1 MHLAGCP
8 ARPILKVS
16 LCPTVNRQFLQVL
29 LSCEVFRWLLH
40 MVRLTLTFMI
50 LCGFTLLV
58 GDACGQSRL
67 RGQRR
72 DAWRDRT
79 DKLFEVVVDEQPRSG
94 PLFGAW
100 GEAETSDPD
109 AEPEPIATDR
119 PDFTE
124 SSTTVGAGVGQI
136 EMGYTYTRNADE
148 NLRGHS
154 WGEPLLR
161 VGVYADWLEL
171 RAALA
176 PVTEVVGGAGGRQS
190 GVEDLYL
197 GVKLGLTS
205 QSEWLPELAIVPQMT
220 VPTGTSN
227 FTTDHTLPGCNVL
240 YGWDVTDFVSTAGS
254 TQVNR
259 AVDGNDTYV
268 EWAQSWT
275 IGLALADDVGF
286 YTEWFA
292 LLPDQSS
299 RVASE
304 HYLNGGLT
312 WQPTSDIQFDVRLGT
327 GLNEAAA
334 DFFGGVGVSLRFR

>member
-1 MHLAGCP
+1 M
-8 ARPILKVS
+8 
-16 LCPTVNRQFLQVL
+16 
-29 LSCEVFRWLLH
+29 
-40 MVRLTLTFMI
+40 
-50 LCGFTLLV
+50 
-58 GDACGQSRL
+58 

-72 DAWRDRT
+72 NDWRDRT
-79 DKLFEVVVDEQPRSG
+79 DELFELDVDEQLRRG

-100 GEAETSDPD
+100 GEAEPSDPD

-124 SSTTVGAGVGQI
+124 SSTTVGADVAQI
-136 EMGYTYTRNADE
+136 EAGYTYTRNTDA

-161 VGVYADWLEL
+161 VGVFADWLEL
-171 RAALA
+171 RAALFPA
-176 PVTEVVGGAGGRQS
+176 TEVIDGPMGGSES

-205 QSEWLPELAIVPQMT
+205 QSDWLPELAIVPQMT

-240 YGWDVTDFVSTAGS
+240 YGWDLTDFVSTAGS

-275 IGLALADDVGF
+275 VGLALADDVGF

-292 LLPDQSS
+292 ILPDQSS
-299 RVASE
+299 GVATE
-304 HYLNGGLT
+304 HYLNSGFT
-312 WQPTSDIQFDVRLGT
+312 WQPTSDIQFDIRAGT
-327 GLNEAAA
+327 GLNNAAA
-334 DFFGGVGVSLRFR
+334 DFFGGVGLSLRFR